1 MHLLTEQV
9 HYYKAG
15 MPCRDYAALCKRM
28 GYRGKK
34 GGDLFVDQ
42 LDLIEHLMPYVVC
55 LEMVPTALKVNQ
67 GWEVK
72 TVIETQSK

>member
-15 MPCRDYAALCKRM
+15 MPCPDYAALGKRM

-34 GGDLFVDQ
+34 GGDLFVEAESEFYAFDH
-42 LDLIEHLMPYVVC
+42 IHSMGSV
-55 LEMVPTALKVNQ
+55 MF
-67 GWEVK
+67 
-72 TVIETQSK
+72 